1 MESPIG
7 ENTVEKMM
15 IQRAS
20 RMQRSINGTLELL
33 PLCNMNCDMCYIRL
47 GRSEMEAQGSLKSAD
62 EWIRLGKQMQ
72 EAGVLM
78 LMLTGGEPLLF
89 PEFRRLYLEL
99 RKLGMI
105 LTVNTNGTLLDEDWA
120 SFFGQYK
127 PRRINITLYGA
138 NDEAYEKLCHYPGGY
153 KKTRRAIHLLCAQ
166 GVDVKINGSITND
179 NSKDIDALFAIGEEF
194 HLPVHMDTYML
205 PGRKD
210 RNFSFEGQARLLPE
224 DAAAAEVKRLKGELS
239 PQDFRLYVDQMLQRV
254 ENTDAVYPNGI
265 SCMAGNC
272 SFAINWQGQM
282 RPCITLSE
290 PSVPVFETGF
300 EEAWKIIAQES
311 KKFCLASQC
320 AECRLRPICR
330 VCVASAKLE
339 TGEYDKVP
347 EYLCRFTHEL
357 LNLFQNIR
365 DSQ

>member
-7 ENTVEKMM
+7 ENTIEKMM
-15 IQRAS
+15 IQRVS
-20 RMQRSINGTLELL
+20 RMQRPINGTLELL

-72 EAGVLM
+72 EAGVLT

-153 KKTRRAIHLLCAQ
+153 EKTRRAIQLLCAQ
-166 GVDVKINGSITND
+166 GVDVKINGSVTKD
-179 NSKDIDALFAIGEEF
+179 NIEDIDALFRIGEEF

-224 DAAAAEVKRLKGELS
+224 DAAAAEVNRLKGELS

-254 ENTDAVYPNGI
+254 ENTEAVYPNGI

-282 RPCITLSE
+282 RPCIMLSE
-290 PSVPVFETGF
+290 PSVPVFETDLRKPGRSLHRNRKNF
-300 EEAWKIIAQES
+300 VSHHNASNADCARYAESVSRVQNWKPVSMI
-311 KKFCLASQC
+311 KFRNTC
-320 AECRLRPICR
+320 ADLHMN
-330 VCVASAKLE
+330 
-339 TGEYDKVP
+339 Y
-347 EYLCRFTHEL
+347 
-357 LNLFQNIR
+357 
-365 DSQ
+365 